1 MKSVMEIFEKIA
13 KDIPR
18 CSGDANAMM
27 DFIENFAKAE
37 GYSVQIDKVGN
48 ILCQKESPKICLQ
61 AHYDMVCVGDTANIE
76 PIVENGWMRAKNSS
90 LGADNGI
97 GVAMMLVFMSH
108 FNDVEFLFTAD
119 EEIGLVGAKNMELK
133 IASNKVLNLDSEEE
147 GAVYVACA
155 GGTDTLCVKNYE
167 LMQTSEEFWEVSLDG
182 LPGGHSGVDIDK
194 KIPNAILELAKK
206 LKEKNAV
213 ISSFVGGEKRNSI
226 PASAKAVV
234 MLKDTANMG
243 GFKLVKTEAK
253 YVLKDSGGFLD
264 ALLSCQNGVLDYN
277 IDLGVVESSSNI
289 GILSLRDGICEVRI
303 SSRSMNE
310 RALKNITEEIGEHF
324 EGFGFK
330 ATLQDFYE
338 PWEWSEDE
346 FCIFVKGI
354 YKKYFF
360 NSNFKAIH
368 AGLECAALKKHFPH
382 ASFASVGPNI
392 ENPHGLKERVEIESV
407 NKTYEA
413 IFEILRQAKV

>member
-1 MKSVMEIFEKIA
+1 MQTPIELFEKIA

-18 CSGDANAMM
+18 CSKNADKMR
-27 DFIENFAKAE
+27 DFIESWAKKE
-37 GYSVQIDKVGN
+37 GFNVNTDKTGN
-48 ILCQKESPKICLQ
+48 ILCQKETPKICLQ
-61 AHYDMVCVGDTANIE
+61 SHYDMVCVGDTANIE
-76 PIVENGWMRAKNSS
+76 PIVENGWMKAKASS

-97 GVAMMLVFMSH
+97 GVAMMLSFMQH
-108 FNDVEFLFTAD
+108 FSNVEFLFTAD
-119 EEIGLVGAKNMELK
+119 EEIGLIGAKNIELA
-133 IASNKVLNLDSEEE
+133 IGSNKVLNLDSEEE

-155 GGTDTLCVKNYE
+155 GGTDTLCAKKYE
-167 LMQTSEEFWEVSLDG
+167 TENAIGEFWEVSLSG

-206 LKEKNAV
+206 LKEKNAA

-226 PASAKAVV
+226 PASAKAIVSLQNTTD
-234 MLKDTANMG
+234 MD
-243 GFKLVKTEAK
+243 GFKLTKANAISI
-253 YVLKDSGGFLD
+253 LKDSSEFLD
-264 ALLSCQNGVLDYN
+264 AILSCQNGVIDYN
-277 IDLGVVESSSNI
+277 MELGVVETSSNI
-289 GILSLRDGICEVRI
+289 GILSLQDGACEVRI

-310 RALKNITEEIGEHF
+310 KSLKSITEEISKHF
-324 EGFGFK
+324 EDFGFN

-368 AGLECAALKKHFPH
+368 AGLECAALKKHFPQ

-392 ENPHGLKERVEIESV
+392 ENPHSLNERVQIDSI

-413 IFEILRQAKV
+413 IFEILRQANV